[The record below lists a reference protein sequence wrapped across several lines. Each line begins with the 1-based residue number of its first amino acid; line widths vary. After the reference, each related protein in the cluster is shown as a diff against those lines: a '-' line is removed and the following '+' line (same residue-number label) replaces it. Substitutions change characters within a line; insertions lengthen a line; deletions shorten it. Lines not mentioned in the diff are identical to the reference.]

1 MPTNFPQKKYKD
13 KLYYYEVNS
22 IFRAINNIEAAISI
36 NVGTSNA
43 RIPSAN
49 IESLDA
55 QKIFGTAALDSLT
68 VGSLRV
74 SEQTELDGQ
83 ISLGENGTLSLRNN
97 AGIEIIK
104 MGLLELGEDP
114 VYGFRVSDGLNTNF
128 LADEEGNV
136 SVRGKIVAINGSEF
150 TGKVS
155 IITGTVIDNLKVG
168 NGVLLDGN
176 TGEIIAGGSRI
187 TKDGIDFSHGTITL
201 QNLTIDG
208 QGNLVASNVDLS
220 GKFTI
225 TDGEIYLNQGE
236 LGGVT
241 ITSTGLTAGT
251 VATSSPYF
259 VLSKTGSA
267 NINHGVFTGE
277 VHLTS
282 GTIDGEVVVDGA
294 LIAPGVVFDENGPTF
309 SDMSVS
315 LNDGLFV
322 LQNGRLTASQ
332 VDLTGVFKV
341 NSGEILGNVN
351 IGSIVVDG
359 ESKKVIAGTN
369 ELQEDKFLFS
379 SGVIDFGDNF
389 NVSSTNGILHVK
401 NAELEGKFEGE
412 INVASGVVGGF
423 EIGESILYSPADN
436 PEYSMLILDSQG
448 KITVFQDRVAYGAGH
463 KEDIVLDISQDG
475 LLVDHGKVLIR
486 TAIDGSKEVRVDVSG
501 VRAIRSSQDEVII
514 TGDGIKLKK
523 DGEVSAPL
531 ISPDGF
537 NAEFLEDGTITS
549 NKLFQIKPSPVS
561 FVVGEGRLVQTDG
574 SDYGELTIKWPI
586 VETRMDGSPAD
597 DIAGYRVYLSGGEYE
612 TFQCVGV
619 VGPEPD
625 FPDATPG
632 SELYNLKIFKQ
643 KVEKDT
649 LYDFAVIAFDR
660 LGNESYQTLGNAYV
674 TGDNTVPDA
683 PEFVHIYPGLY
694 FLKVEWELSKA
705 IDFKHFVVEKMV
717 EGGEWEPLP
726 DTLSNHFLDK
736 NVQHGVFYK
745 YRVSVVDRSGN
756 MSEYTESQWEA
767 PLGVRASD
775 LEDGSIISEK
785 LAEDIYLQ
793 GFLTIGDGAIL
804 VPNEGVRMVDEE
816 DQEEPVPHVFPI
828 EYLRI
833 LEDNMDPE
841 NPIPKGIDVKN
852 ILIRNGEIILPDG
865 TDTLV
870 VHGAGET
877 PELKD
882 LSVRNISVS
891 LINGIDLPELKANF
905 DQHVVDF
912 GDYQSQVSNKFD
924 QYKSDFDDRVS
935 EVDARFDGIDASI
948 VNINTDIG
956 EINDELAQINLRI
969 DNIDTAII
977 GINNDIGDINN
988 ELVQIDQEIDNINTA
1003 IGNIGGDIGTISE
1016 DIVQVNARIDNE
1028 VSQINLRINDIDAV
1042 ISSLDDTID
1051 TRFDTKIEPV
1061 ITEFN
1066 DKLDAK
1072 VDKVEGKGLST
1083 EDFTTELKEKLESDD
1098 ISVNNIYTNIPHEGT
1113 IGTADAPF
1121 ASIYAD
1127 EIHTSGNT
1135 LWVGD
1140 TPVLGTDDTTII
1152 VRSDPGQNLKI
1163 MSYDGTELVATG
1175 LNADVKLQATGA
1187 GGRVVMGSD
1196 TEIRMTAP
1204 QTVVSGSLTVTGDMV
1219 VNGDSF
1225 VVKTETV
1232 EVKDNIIV
1240 LNKGQVGSGVSA
1252 GLAGIKIDRGDA
1264 PDYMIVFDEEEGVFK
1279 VGMAGNLETIA
1290 SQNYVQSQLESVV
1303 KDADSLGGI
1312 PAEEFLNSRIVEQGS
1327 NENGWYIRWGN
1338 GLQVCW
1344 GIVMIPANADY
1355 SVKTMPAAFSGG
1367 FNITITNVYWN
1378 TPYIAWSVS
1387 DSVGSTVRVDA
1398 RAFQGANPTVDAY
1411 GRFIAVGRWK

>member
-1 MPTNFPQKKYKD
+1 LPTNFPQKKYKD
-13 KLYYYEVNS
+13 KLYYHEVNS
-22 IFRAINNIEAAISI
+22 IFKAINDIEAAINI

-83 ISLGENGTLSLRNN
+83 ISLGENGTLSLKNN
-97 AGIEIIK
+97 AGIETIK

-136 SVRGKIVAINGSEF
+136 SIRGKIVAINGSEF
-150 TGKVS
+150 TGKVN

-251 VATSSPYF
+251 VAPSSPYF
-259 VLSKTGSA
+259 VLSKTGGA

-277 VHLTS
+277 AHLTS

-389 NVSSTNGILHVK
+389 NVSSTNGLLHVK

-586 VETRMDGSPAD
+586 VETKMDGSPAD
-597 DIAGYRVYLSGGEYE
+597 DIAGYRVYLFGGEYE

-625 FPDATPG
+625 FPDAAPG

-674 TGDNTVPDA
+674 TRDNTVPGA

-717 EGGEWEPLP
+717 EGGEWEALP

-804 VPNEGVRMVDEE
+804 VPNEGVRMVYEE

-841 NPIPKGIDVKN
+841 NLIPKGIDVKN

-870 VHGAGET
+870 VHGEGET

-891 LINGIDLPELKANF
+891 LINGIDLPELKASF

-912 GDYQSQVSNKFD
+912 GDYQ
-924 QYKSDFDDRVS
+924 S

-969 DNIDTAII
+969 DNIDTAVI

-988 ELVQIDQEIDNINTA
+988 ELVQIDQEINSINTA
-1003 IGNIGGDIGTISE
+1003 IGNIGGDVGTISE
-1016 DIVQVNARIDNE
+1016 DIIQVNARIDNE
-1028 VSQINLRINDIDAV
+1028 VSQINLRIDDIDAV
-1042 ISSLDDTID
+1042 ISNLDDTID

-1135 LWVGD
+1135 LWLGD

-1152 VRSDPGQNLKI
+1152 IRSDPGQNLKI

-1204 QTVVSGSLTVTGDMV
+1204 QTIVSGNLSVTGDLI
-1219 VNGDSF
+1219 VNGSTF
-1225 VVKTETV
+1225 TVNTETV

-1252 GLAGIKIDRGDA
+1252 GLAGIKVDRGDA
-1264 PDYMIVFDEEEGVFK
+1264 PDYMIVFDEEEDMFK
-1279 VGMAGNLETIA
+1279 VGMVGDLETIA

-1312 PAEEFLNSRIVEQGS
+1312 PAEEFLNSRIVGEGY

-1344 GIVMIPANADY
+1344 GVAMVPANTSY
-1355 SVKTMPAAFSGG
+1355 SIVTMPAAFNGG
-1367 FNITITNVYWN
+1367 FNITITNVYWYA
-1378 TPYIAWSVS
+1378 TDIAWSIS
-1387 DSVGSTVRVDA
+1387 SSTGSTVRVDA
-1398 RAFQGANPTVDAY
+1398 RTHQNTIPTVDAY
-1411 GRFIAVGRWK
+1411 GRFIAIGRWK